1 MILTAWNLSKVIA
14 ALGRFSATPL
24 MKAGLMSMQ
33 TSLIASGSP
42 PCVAR
47 SSANAATV
55 SASRRRWCTFRTEG
69 EVTPAREPLCDDAL
83 ATNGDRASCLKHP
96 IQNRDADGCLGLL
109 GGEAACLQP
118 RSDQCLVSA
127 HRRFDQ

>member
-1 MILTAWNLSKVIA
+1 MGGLAPSIPPGMSAVPFKANADRRHHIPKQKHRVTNWAEYDA
-14 ALGRFSATPL
+14 ALRQRG
-24 MKAGLMSMQ
+24 
-33 TSLIASGSP
+33 SL
-42 PCVAR
+42 
-47 SSANAATV
+47 TV
-55 SASRRRWCTFRTEG
+55 WFTDEGRWCTFRTEG

-109 GGEAACLQP
+109 GGEAACSQP

>member
-1 MILTAWNLSKVIA
+1 ML
-14 ALGRFSATPL
+14 P
-24 MKAGLMSMQ
+24 AGD
-33 TSLIASGSP
+33 
-42 PCVAR
+42 
-47 SSANAATV
+47 
-55 SASRRRWCTFRTEG
+55 SRMEWTLRLVGTGIDGRWCTFRTEG

-109 GGEAACLQP
+109 GGEAACSQP

-127 HRRFDQ
+127 HRRFDQRALAIICCFLPGQPSSLGDHL